1 MTTVAVPTHRL
12 KALTRTHLWQDA
24 VATVRRA
31 IVAGDLKAGERVSEH
46 QLSIELNVSRMP
58 VRDAIRVLVQEGL
71 LRQENGAT
79 YVIGFAPA
87 DVQQLYDL
95 RLYLESY
102 AVRLVS
108 GRPDPDWA
116 AMLRKEAERMALAAA
131 ESDSQ
136 AFGAADIA
144 FHRALCRAAKHRWLL
159 TAWETLAPTAETAL
173 VLTDTRINRWPMA
186 ETAARHA
193 ALLALLIRG
202 DTDGALAALTEQMQ
216 EPAEVLTAH
225 LGESSAD

>member
-1 MTTVAVPTHRL
+1 MTAVAASAHNL

-31 IVAGDLKAGERVSEH
+31 IVAGDLKAGERVSEQ
-46 QLSIELNVSRMP
+46 QLSVELNVSRMP

-79 YVIGFAPA
+79 YVMGFVPR

-108 GRPDPDWA
+108 GWLDPDWA
-116 AMLRKEAERMALAAA
+116 AALGKEADWMARAAA
-131 ESDSQ
+131 ENDAQ

-193 ALLALLIRG
+193 DLLALLVRG
-202 DTDGALAALTEQMQ
+202 DTDGALAALAEQMQ

-225 LGESSAD
+225 LGESGGD